1 MFSSTVW
8 HNKLTWLSKYFNHV
22 FLILYIYLFIN
33 VIICK
38 IKWFFFHWLF
48 NERMSTLFSLE
59 APIGSPSFL
68 PDIPKAWDNVS
79 SNMFWKIKYFYRQ
92 WSKQKRMFQK
102 FACQFQSLKF
112 DSPLFPFLVSSFCT
126 SVAPISAL
134 LTSWANDIGS
144 SAWTLT
150 VLFSEACQNKK
161 KNSMYILHNIILY
174 VHLIP

>member
-1 MFSSTVW
+1 MIV
-8 HNKLTWLSKYFNHV
+8 KV
-22 FLILYIYLFIN
+22 FQSCISHIIYIFFLIN

-48 NERMSTLFSLE
+48 NGGMSTLFSLE

-79 SNMFWKIKYFYRQ
+79 SNMFWKINYFNRQ
-92 WSKQKRMFQK
+92 WSKQKRT
-102 FACQFQSLKF
+102 FAIILLVNFSPWNLISPFSLV
-112 DSPLFPFLVSSFCT
+112 LVSLLFEICT

-150 VLFSEACQNKK
+150 VLFSEACQ
-161 KNSMYILHNIILY
+161 SREQ
-174 VHLIP
+174 